1 MAKKLRQ
8 TAGFTLTELLC
19 TIVVLVLVSACVALG
34 VSMGQRVYA
43 KSVSYSEAQVLCS
56 TLKTTMSDELR
67 YSGTMQ
73 VEDGVVGFFSQKYGG
88 EDAYAGFTTDEKG
101 QVLLGGHKLLPSKA
115 YPYGIR
121 AAVEVSYDEPT
132 QMFDVTITIK
142 NRTQQDVLAKTE
154 FQVKKLNTNSPNDD
168 TMETG

>member
-1 MAKKLRQ
+1 MKCNDRR
-8 TAGFTLTELLC
+8 GFTLVEMLC
-19 TIVVLVLVSACVALG
+19 VIVVVLLVSAAMVTG
-34 VSMGQRVYA
+34 VSLAVRSYA
-43 KSVSYSEAQVLCS
+43 KSVSFSEAQVLCS

-121 AAVEVSYDEPT
+121 ASVEVSYDEPT